1 MVAHGDNMGMREEI
15 LSLKDQVLSRDSI
28 NFDPNKFKSV
38 IVAGMGGS
46 GIAGQILSDIYD
58 RVPVIPLSGYNLPAF
73 ADSSSLVIAISYSGN
88 TEETISCFDQARER
102 GCPIAAITSGGIL
115 SRYSGTVIRI
125 PGGLQPR
132 SAIGYMIMPLLRG
145 FMNLGDRD
153 AAGIRSAIASAF
165 DREVEIKRLAEE
177 LANGNRTPVVIG
189 TPEFRGVA
197 LRWRTQFNEN
207 SKVVAYSTFLP
218 EANHNDTAWMPSFDE
233 DRFKLIAFKSMDPGI
248 NLRIDLTQKI
258 TGRKFHV
265 IGSDGT
271 LVERLFFLIAYGD
284 LLSYHLGVLRGI
296 DPLDVSVLSRLK
308 EGLAAS
314 KR

>member
-1 MVAHGDNMGMREEI
+1 MGMREEI
-15 LSLKDQVLSRDSI
+15 LSLKDQVRSRDSVD
-28 NFDPNKFKSV
+28 FDPKRFKSV

-46 GIAGQILSDIYD
+46 GIAGHILADIYD

-102 GCPIAAITSGGIL
+102 GCPTVAITSGGTL
-115 SRYSGTVIRI
+115 SRSSGTVIKV

-132 SAIGYMIMPLLRG
+132 SAIGYMIMPLLRS
-145 FMNLGDRD
+145 FMNLGDQD
-153 AAGIRSAIASAF
+153 AARIRSAIISAF

-177 LANGNRTPVVIG
+177 MASGNRTPIVFG

-197 LRWRTQFNEN
+197 LRWKTQFNEN

-218 EANHNDTAWMPSFDE
+218 EANHNDTAWMPSYDE
-233 DRFKLIAFKSMDPGI
+233 DRFKLIAFRSIDPRI

-271 LVERLFFLIAYGD
+271 LIERIFFLIAYGD

-308 EGLAAS
+308 EGLASS
-314 KR
+314 KI

>member
-1 MVAHGDNMGMREEI
+1 MGMREEI
-15 LSLKDQVLSRDSI
+15 LSLKDQVLSRDSVD
-28 NFDPNKFKSV
+28 FDPKKFKSV

-46 GIAGQILSDIYD
+46 GIAGHILADIYD

-102 GCPIAAITSGGIL
+102 GCPTVAITSGGTL
-115 SRYSGTVIRI
+115 SRSSGTVIKI

-132 SAIGYMIMPLLRG
+132 SAIGYMIMPLLRS
-145 FMNLGDRD
+145 FMNIGDQD
-153 AAGIRSAIASAF
+153 AARIRSAIVSAF

-177 LANGNRTPVVIG
+177 MASGNRTPIILG

-197 LRWRTQFNEN
+197 LRWKTQFNEN

-218 EANHNDTAWMPSFDE
+218 EANHNDTAWMPSYDE
-233 DRFKLIAFKSMDPGI
+233 DRFKLIAFRSIDPRI

-271 LVERLFFLIAYGD
+271 LIERIFFLIAYGD
-284 LLSYHLGVLRGI
+284 LLSYLLGVLRGI

-308 EGLAAS
+308 EGLASS

>member
-1 MVAHGDNMGMREEI
+1 MGMREEI

-28 NFDPNKFKSV
+28 DFDPRKFKSV

-58 RVPVIPLSGYNLPAF
+58 RVPVIPLSGYTLPAF
-73 ADSSSLVIAISYSGN
+73 ADSSCLVIAISYSGN
-88 TEETISCFDQARER
+88 TEETISCFEQARER
-102 GCPIAAITSGGIL
+102 GCPTVAIASGGTI
-115 SRYSGTVIRI
+115 SRSSGTVIKI

-145 FMNLGDRD
+145 FMNIGDQD
-153 AAGIRSAIASAF
+153 AARVRSAIVSAF
-165 DREVEIKRLAEE
+165 DREAEIKRLAEE
-177 LANGNRTPVVIG
+177 LASENRTPVIIG

-218 EANHNDTAWMPSFDE
+218 EANHNDTAWMPSYDE
-233 DRFKLIAFKSMDPGI
+233 ERFKLIAFSSIDPRI

-271 LVERLFFLIAYGD
+271 LIERIFFLIAYGD

-308 EGLAAS
+308 DGLAAS

>member
-1 MVAHGDNMGMREEI
+1 MGMREEI
-15 LSLKDQVLSRDSI
+15 LSLKDQVLSRDSVD
-28 NFDPNKFKSV
+28 FDPKKFKSV

-46 GIAGQILSDIYD
+46 GIAGHILADIYD

-88 TEETISCFDQARER
+88 TEETISCFNQARER
-102 GCPIAAITSGGIL
+102 GCPTVAITSGGTL
-115 SRYSGTVIRI
+115 SRSSGTVIKI

-132 SAIGYMIMPLLRG
+132 SAIGYMIMPLLRS
-145 FMNLGDRD
+145 FMNLGDQD
-153 AAGIRSAIASAF
+153 AARIRSAIISAF

-177 LANGNRTPVVIG
+177 MASGNRTPIILG

-197 LRWRTQFNEN
+197 LRWKTQFNEN

-218 EANHNDTAWMPSFDE
+218 EANHNDTAWMPSYDE
-233 DRFKLIAFKSMDPGI
+233 ERFKLIAFSSIDPRI

-271 LVERLFFLIAYGD
+271 LIERIFFLIAYGD

-308 EGLAAS
+308 DGLAAS
-314 KR
+314 KK

>member
-1 MVAHGDNMGMREEI
+1 MGMREEI
-15 LSLKDQVLSRDSI
+15 LSLKDQVLSRDSVD
-28 NFDPNKFKSV
+28 FDPKKFKSV

-46 GIAGQILSDIYD
+46 GIAGHILADIYD

-102 GCPIAAITSGGIL
+102 GCPTVAITSGGTL
-115 SRYSGTVIRI
+115 SRSSGTVIKI

-132 SAIGYMIMPLLRG
+132 SAIGYMIMPLLRS
-145 FMNLGDRD
+145 FMNIGDQD
-153 AAGIRSAIASAF
+153 AARIRSAIVSAF

-177 LANGNRTPVVIG
+177 MASGNRTPIILG

-197 LRWRTQFNEN
+197 LRWKTQFNEN

-218 EANHNDTAWMPSFDE
+218 EANHNDTAWMPSYDE
-233 DRFKLIAFKSMDPGI
+233 DRFKLIAFRSIDPRI

-271 LVERLFFLIAYGD
+271 LIERIFFLIAYGD
-284 LLSYHLGVLRGI
+284 LLSYLLGVLRGI

-308 EGLAAS
+308 EGLASS
-314 KR
+314 KI